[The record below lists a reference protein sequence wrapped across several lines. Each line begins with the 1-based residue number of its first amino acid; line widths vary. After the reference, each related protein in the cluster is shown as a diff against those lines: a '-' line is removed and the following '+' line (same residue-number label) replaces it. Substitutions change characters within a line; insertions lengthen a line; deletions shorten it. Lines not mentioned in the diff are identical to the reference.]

1 MRLHSVSEPCNTAR
15 GMDCSLCKRA
25 QLSMH
30 THGHRYHSCRQAS
43 MDTWAAAAALAIIYY
58 SMLSCALLR
67 LQYMQHGVLHPVKYL
82 NAQLCS

>member
-1 MRLHSVSEPCNTAR
+1 
-15 GMDCSLCKRA
+15 
-25 QLSMH
+25 
-30 THGHRYHSCRQAS
+30 